1 MGDIPNS
8 GFDTDLDADLDTDLR
23 TGRQDRDVESTSGT
37 AGPASLPGARAA
49 KPAASPGTPHA
60 AAVPARPALPQIY
73 EECFGYVW
81 TCLKRLGVWERDLED
96 ATHDVFLVVHRRLPD
111 YDPARPLKPWLAG
124 IATRVA
130 SEFRRRAQHRRETLS
145 EDGEMEL
152 HRSSTSA
159 TPSRGFGRS
168 IPAADVALVDKQRRD
183 LVIAA
188 LERLDFDRRTVLV
201 LHDIEGHAMPE
212 VAAVLDV
219 NLNTLYARL
228 RAARADFAAAV
239 KAMTG
244 EAA

>member
-1 MGDIPNS
+1 MGEIPDPEA
-8 GFDTDLDADLDTDLR
+8 GLDLGVGRLDTDLPAD
-23 TGRQDRDVESTSGT
+23 RQDRVVET
-37 AGPASLPGARAA
+37 AAGAVRPLPR
-49 KPAASPGTPHA
+49 PAAPADAT
-60 AAVPARPALPQIY
+60 PARPGLSQIY

-145 EDGEMEL
+145 EDGQMEL
-152 HRSSTSA
+152 HPSNTSA
-159 TPSRGFGRS
+159 TPSRGISRA
-168 IPAADVALVDKQRRD
+168 IPAADAALVEKQRRD

-188 LERLDFDRRTVLV
+188 LEHLELDRRAVLV

-212 VAAVLDV
+212 VAAALDV
-219 NLNTLYARL
+219 NVNTLYARL

-239 KAMTG
+239 KAMSG
-244 EAA
+244 EGA